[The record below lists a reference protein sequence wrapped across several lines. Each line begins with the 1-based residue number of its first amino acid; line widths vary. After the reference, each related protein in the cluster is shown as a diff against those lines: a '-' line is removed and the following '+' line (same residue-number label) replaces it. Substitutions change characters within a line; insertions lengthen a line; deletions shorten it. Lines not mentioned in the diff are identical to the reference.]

1 LWRVPK
7 VTDAYRSAKRDE
19 IADAALRAFRRK
31 GFQAASMADIIAES
45 GLSAGAIYGH
55 YKSKADIVLE
65 VARRVVGERV
75 VDIQRLTESGTPFP
89 PPAVLRLLVQA
100 MTREL
105 VDPTIVV
112 QIWGEAVVDDRLRQL
127 ALEVFG
133 RLQSVLGDY
142 LAAWYEREHGL
153 SPEDAAATAQELVP
167 LYVSAVQGYLLQLA
181 ILPDFDPEGY
191 FDMLDRR
198 LPH

>member
-1 LWRVPK
+1 MPK

-75 VDIQRLTESGTPFP
+75 VDIQRLTESGTPLP

-153 SPEDAAATAQELVP
+153 SPEDAAATARELVP

-181 ILPDFDPEGY
+181 ILPDFDPEAY

>member
-1 LWRVPK
+1 
-7 VTDAYRSAKRDE
+7 
-19 IADAALRAFRRK
+19 
-31 GFQAASMADIIAES
+31 
-45 GLSAGAIYGH
+45 
-55 YKSKADIVLE
+55 
-65 VARRVVGERV
+65 
-75 VDIQRLTESGTPFP
+75 
-89 PPAVLRLLVQA
+89 VLRLLVQA

-153 SPEDAAATAQELVP
+153 SPEDAAATARELVP